1 MSDEKTIAPRSW
13 KDMKEPMSL
22 EDYAAQRMREQAEQ
36 PADLSPLGEFPWETV
51 YAEFDPSREQDERYR
66 NRSYV
71 YGAPDIARINGHMDE
86 IAVKPGA
93 RYETLFFFA
102 PDAGGNLTLQPP
114 ANLKTFQTRD
124 RFGRVIADQAQG
136 DVPAGAVLGVHG
148 HIPGQNLFADN
159 LQKSPYG
166 DTETL
171 SLSRPFPM
179 ATVARPR
186 EGIYKDQNVIGV
198 HEMVN
203 GRLQFRAPLGALSD
217 DDRKRIQ
224 ANLDRSQQ
232 KFYK

>member
-1 MSDEKTIAPRSW
+1 MSDQNPIAPRSW
-13 KDMKEPMSL
+13 KDMKEPMAL
-22 EDYAAQRMREQAEQ
+22 EDYAARRIKEQVET
-36 PADLSPLGEFPWETV
+36 PANLAALGEFPWEMI
-51 YAEFDPSREQDERYR
+51 YADFDPGREQDERYK
-66 NRSYV
+66 NKNYV
-71 YGAPDIARINGHMDE
+71 YGAPDIARINDHMDK

-102 PDAGGNLTLQPP
+102 PDAGGNPTLQPA

-136 DVPAGAVLGVHG
+136 DVPVGAVLGVHG

-159 LQKSPYG
+159 LHKSPYG

-171 SLSRPFPM
+171 SLARPFPM
-179 ATVARPR
+179 ATVAQPK
-186 EGIYKDQNVIGV
+186 EGIYKGQNVIGV

-203 GRLQFRAPLGALSD
+203 GRLQFRAPMGALSD
-217 DDRKRIQ
+217 EDRKRIQ